1 MKCGDLSHDPQR
13 VWPRAQPR
21 GEADDNCLSSFGIDA
36 LRQLLIVQK

>member
-1 MKCGDLSHDPQR
+1 MIRSVYDP
-13 VWPRAQPR
+13 VPNR